1 MLKNVYPYS
10 SSLLFGPWTPLF
22 LLWTPRRSCFICVIP
37 INITVLEIKRE
48 LSHIY
53 LVKISDKRLNVN
65 INNFFMKNRYFI
77 KGTALYFSTLFS
89 VLLNRRQRNSHVG
102 FILSFLQYIV
112 LFEVLE
118 EKICHHTNV

>member
-1 MLKNVYPYS
+1 MRYTYQYYCIRNKKGTFTY
-10 SSLLFGPWTPLF
+10 
-22 LLWTPRRSCFICVIP
+22 
-37 INITVLEIKRE
+37 
-48 LSHIY
+48 Y
-53 LVKISDKRLNVN
+53 LVKISDKPLNVN

-118 EKICHHTNV
+118 EKIWHHTNV